1 MLVKTCKRQKAKQTL
16 KIANFGQKFNCPQ
29 YNIIQ
34 SLGQH
39 FDGRKSDTNWLKVTS
54 YMIHTR
60 MSIYNLS
67 SQHIRASCQIDLKI
81 HKSTKSERHAVISQ
95 SKIKLGSAREA
106 PTTCRDREK

>member
-39 FDGRKSDTNWLKVTS
+39 FDGRNLIQIGLKLHL
-54 YMIHTR
+54 I
-60 MSIYNLS
+60 
-67 SQHIRASCQIDLKI
+67 
-81 HKSTKSERHAVISQ
+81 
-95 SKIKLGSAREA
+95 
-106 PTTCRDREK
+106 